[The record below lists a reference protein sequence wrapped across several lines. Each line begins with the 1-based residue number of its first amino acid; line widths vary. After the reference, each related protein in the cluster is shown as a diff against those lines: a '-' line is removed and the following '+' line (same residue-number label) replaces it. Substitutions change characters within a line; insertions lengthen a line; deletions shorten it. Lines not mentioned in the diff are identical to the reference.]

1 MNRVGRKPQGATLV
15 ESLTGSA
22 HAKQRMTLFIETI
35 KGEYTVEQ
43 ACEELEICQS
53 RFFAHRS
60 DWMQQALHLLEPRT
74 PGRPNKSQA
83 IPSLE
88 EVEALRQRVRELE
101 ARAAAVELQAELART
116 MPHVLRR
123 GSLKKTRAP
132 ARHGK
137 RAPQPTPPAP

>member
-1 MNRVGRKPQGATLV
+1 MNRVGRKPQGAGLV

-22 HAKQRMTLFIETI
+22 HAKQRMALFIETI
-35 KGEYTVEQ
+35 RGEYTVER
-43 ACEELEICQS
+43 ACGELKICQS

-60 DWMQQALHLLEPRT
+60 DWMQQALELLEPRT
-74 PGRPNKSQA
+74 PGRPSKSRE

-88 EVEALRQRVRELE
+88 EIEALRQRVRELE
-101 ARAAAVELQAELART
+101 ARAAAVEVQAELSRT

-123 GSLKKTRAP
+123 GHLKKTCAP

-137 RAPQPTPPAP
+137 RAPQSIPPAP